1 MILIIIVIRIEK
13 KKIVAGKQRTGIYWN
28 GEVEAVTASPLNNIK
43 SNVSFNGVG
52 WLVVMRD

>member
-13 KKIVAGKQRTGIYWN
+13 KNVAGKQRTGIYWN

>member
-13 KKIVAGKQRTGIYWN
+13 KNVAGKQRTGIYWN
-28 GEVEAVTASPLNNIK
+28 VEVEAVTASPLNNIK